1 MNYIFNISS
10 MLLSAIERYQYYRTR
25 GGLPARI
32 AQKYFIFK
40 HLILTIVTGSDISP
54 HAKLG
59 KRLFLPHPNGVII
72 HADAVIGDDCIIMQQ
87 VTVGQLA
94 IGGVPAVGNK
104 VYIGA
109 GAKVLGPISVGDNA
123 RIGANSVVLSDVPAG
138 RTAVGIPATLT
149 AQVPSLYGCTASES

>member
-10 MLLSAIERYQYYRTR
+10 ILLSAIGSYQYYRTR
-25 GGLPARI
+25 EGILARI
-32 AQKYFIFK
+32 AQKYFILK
-40 HLILTIVTGSDISP
+40 HLIFTIITGSDISP

-59 KRLFLPHPNGVII
+59 KRLFLPHPNGVVI
-72 HADAVIGDDCIIMQQ
+72 HADTVIGDDCIIMQQ

-94 IGGVPAVGNK
+94 AGGVPAIGNK

-109 GAKVLGPISVGDNA
+109 GAKILGSISIGDNA

-149 AQVPSLYGCTASES
+149 DRSPPL